1 MPLATPAHHWNPHV
15 HAWNAAG
22 TFTGSVP
29 KPTETFW
36 CDKSVGAIHHATN
49 GKGFQLACNATF
61 TGHDLSNLQVAEWA
75 ECMEAC
81 SVTPGCKAFTFVPI
95 IHDMINCYLK
105 NAGNP
110 ALWSHE
116 IDYDYI
122 GWMADSLWTWT
133 TDVWTSTTVVQTS
146 TTVVQPSIT
155 IRPTETQAPL
165 VQAAYS
171 PLSTYRQLVSR
182 EAEGWHTDCFFLQW
196 SSMAHINTLNSAA
209 AYFCAGGAPDQQP
222 GFGGFYPD
230 GVLMDGD
237 AVTLEWTLN
246 DPNNP
251 DKYYAL
257 FISVQAKPGCAI
269 DFSSL
274 DSIEC
279 VDYLTADLCFHS
291 NPVTFEK
298 WSAGGWRENDCTY
311 WIIDP
316 NETTVNSGPRQP
328 TVENLPTVVANG
340 PLLQRSSNTVLG
352 ELVGDVVWNW
362 HLAQEISGQMV
373 GNVDREVPANVSVF
387 ELVQSATQGWYA
399 NKTIQDT
406 GYPLCDGICPVTLR
420 MPGVAVSCASEDI
433 SMLMIESRFAKMI
446 GPGPTCQALM
456 QIDRG
461 VVTMDLTQ
469 TPRVD
474 GLTPSKG
481 DSSSTPDGQPAGPL
495 AALGWMAEYYL
506 KSSATMSHEQ
516 NTTEYFWE
524 TQGVLANQYINFEE
538 HFDCVPLFRSPTE
551 YIQRS
556 IHEVMFRIGWDAP
569 KDNSTAAIKFETV
582 IQQRTPSTICQS
594 NYTTMAVAISI
605 MVITALAT
613 AALLWPGGFFGI
625 KRPVSLSPIETAV
638 VLADE

>member
-1 MPLATPAHHWNPHV
+1 MGTQIAWVAFAGFIVSVACISGAVLVIALSDLRPTSRWIPAAPAVQPAVLLSILSGTFNAAQTLALSEAVKISWWTSAASGTESQLAALHMEQGGLHIFLAALATII
-15 HAWNAAG
+15 
-22 TFTGSVP
+22 TG
-29 KPTETFW
+29 
-36 CDKSVGAIHHATN
+36 
-49 GKGFQLACNATF
+49 
-61 TGHDLSNLQVAEWA
+61 VA
-75 ECMEAC
+75 
-81 SVTPGCKAFTFVPI
+81 
-95 IHDMINCYLK
+95 D
-105 NAGNP
+105 
-110 ALWSHE
+110 
-116 IDYDYI
+116 
-122 GWMADSLWTWT
+122 
-133 TDVWTSTTVVQTS
+133 
-146 TTVVQPSIT
+146 
-155 IRPTETQAPL
+155 
-165 VQAAYS
+165 
-171 PLSTYRQLVSR
+171 
-182 EAEGWHTDCFFLQW
+182 
-196 SSMAHINTLNSAA
+196 
-209 AYFCAGGAPDQQP
+209 
-222 GFGGFYPD
+222 
-230 GVLMDGD
+230 
-237 AVTLEWTLN
+237 
-246 DPNNP
+246 
-251 DKYYAL
+251 
-257 FISVQAKPGCAI
+257 
-269 DFSSL
+269 
-274 DSIEC
+274 
-279 VDYLTADLCFHS
+279 
-291 NPVTFEK
+291 
-298 WSAGGWRENDCTY
+298 
-311 WIIDP
+311 
-316 NETTVNSGPRQP
+316 
-328 TVENLPTVVANG
+328 G

-420 MPGVAVSCASEDI
+420 MPGVAVSCTSEDRTLDLVAPEQANTTLFSI
-433 SMLMIESRFAKMI
+433 NYNRFDADQDIPVLMIESRFAKMI

-456 QIDRG
+456 QIDRCNYTAAM
-461 VVTMDLTQ
+461 VL
-469 TPRVD
+469 PVD

-524 TQGVLANQYINFEE
+524 TQGVLANQYINFED

-582 IQQRTPSTICQS
+582 IQQCTSSTIYQS

-613 AALLWPGGFFGI
+613 ATLLWPGGFFGI

-638 VLADE
+638 VPADAINGLGRTWPELSRREYKDGQELVRELYSQKIRVDLGWSVQTGSGKLSFLTETTEATGSQEGA